1 MLGES
6 FYTMENVI
14 NNGVGGSQKSSLG
27 CIQNGLPSPPRA
39 QADAGF
45 NEATIKSTR
54 LVASAKFPMKKD
66 AYSASITDSIEPGYY
81 LGKVGYD
88 EANHIYGI
96 SKYNL
101 ETILSGLDTATPTTI
116 RANFNDL
123 YGIANDVVDKYTS
136 SGFSRLLTNS
146 AIQSM
151 ETKAN
156 FQAVEIKWIDGTY
169 TDDPTLYKMECELT
183 GTDSIQFQST
193 RNYGF
198 SKKIWVLK

>member
-1 MLGES
+1 
-6 FYTMENVI
+6 
-14 NNGVGGSQKSSLG
+14 
-27 CIQNGLPSPPRA
+27 
-39 QADAGF
+39 
-45 NEATIKSTR
+45 
-54 LVASAKFPMKKD
+54 
-66 AYSASITDSIEPGYY
+66 
-81 LGKVGYD
+81 
-88 EANHIYGI
+88 
-96 SKYNL
+96 
-101 ETILSGLDTATPTTI
+101 
-116 RANFNDL
+116 L